1 MVEAGE
7 SEYSVVLKTRKL
19 LTFRDA
25 KNAEHGKIAPPKLE
39 RIWNTGFQISCQ
51 FCEVFLKRRKISSPV
66 NRFEPMNSPYGTPGH
81 FTGKCGRS
89 SAEVTRPALLPFSI
103 ASPRLPASRTG
114 NC

>member
-1 MVEAGE
+1 MVEARGVGIFSRIE
-7 SEYSVVLKTRKL
+7 NTKVIDFPRRQKRRTRQ
-19 LTFRDA
+19 
-25 KNAEHGKIAPPKLE
+25 NCPKLE

-103 ASPRLPASRTG
+103 ASPPSLSYR
-114 NC
+114 